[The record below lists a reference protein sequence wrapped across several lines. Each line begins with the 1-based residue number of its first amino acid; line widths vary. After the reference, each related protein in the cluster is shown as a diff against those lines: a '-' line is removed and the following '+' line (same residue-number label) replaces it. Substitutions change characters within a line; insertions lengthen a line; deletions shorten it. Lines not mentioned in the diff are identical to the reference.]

1 METIERIWNWCETH
15 WRIVAIACLIA
26 LILIGPIE
34 QKGRNEKN
42 RQPKLRS
49 RQIHEGNFRNGN
61 PRNVGGRKMSKI
73 KVAFWDEIMAQQEAE
88 PKPKEEN
95 DGEK

>member
-1 METIERIWNWCETH
+1 
-15 WRIVAIACLIA
+15 
-26 LILIGPIE
+26 
-34 QKGRNEKN
+34 
-42 RQPKLRS
+42 
-49 RQIHEGNFRNGN
+49 
-61 PRNVGGRKMSKI
+61 MSKI